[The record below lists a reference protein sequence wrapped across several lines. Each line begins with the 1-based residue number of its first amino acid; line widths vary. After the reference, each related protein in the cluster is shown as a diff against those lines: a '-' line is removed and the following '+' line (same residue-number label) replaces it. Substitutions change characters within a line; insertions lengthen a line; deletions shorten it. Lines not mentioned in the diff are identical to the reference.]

1 MPKPPKAIT
10 APAESKLDLAKI
22 EDADQAAQQMRTLQ
36 ANYDQGR
43 DLVNQMLGQIQMS
56 RAISKFADVV
66 SLSKLKQI
74 KENKLYRAVA
84 GQKGVSPSGEE
95 IADVGT
101 FEGFC
106 SALGLSRS
114 KVDEDLSNLDAFG
127 EDALNQLNAIG
138 LGYRDLRQFRK
149 LPADQKTALIEAAK
163 AGDKDTLLE
172 LAEDLIAKHIKEKD
186 EFTQQAAEATQNYSA
201 LEQVNLK
208 LVKEKHQLQLKV
220 EKRALEPITPDAQA
234 ASLVATA
241 YEASGTACAW
251 VRGHL
256 RRAIEE
262 LLEHDGQH
270 GSDNRAV
277 ASGFITQIEDA
288 TDSLR
293 LAFALPR
300 LKSLDDDPFA
310 PLSQDELDKL
320 DAIMPQADVVSGG

>member
-43 DLVNQMLGQIQMS
+43 DLVNQMLGQAQALHAAS
-56 RAISKFADVV
+56 DLLRTGAVSKHA
-66 SLSKLKQI
+66 QI
-74 KENKLYRAVA
+74 KENKLYQRLAGIQTPHGAVL
-84 GQKGVSPSGEE
+84 KGTWEE
-95 IADVGT
+95 YCTMLGRSVDMVDRDIA
-101 FEGFC
+101 
-106 SALGLSRS
+106 
-114 KVDEDLSNLDAFG
+114 NLQAFG
-127 EDALNQLNAIG
+127 EEALDAMSRAG

-220 EKRALEPITPDAQA
+220 EKTC
-234 ASLVATA
+234 S
-241 YEASGTACAW
+241 
-251 VRGHL
+251 
-256 RRAIEE
+256 
-262 LLEHDGQH
+262 
-270 GSDNRAV
+270 
-277 ASGFITQIEDA
+277 
-288 TDSLR
+288 
-293 LAFALPR
+293 
-300 LKSLDDDPFA
+300 
-310 PLSQDELDKL
+310 
-320 DAIMPQADVVSGG
+320 

>member
-10 APAESKLDLAKI
+10 APAENKLDLAKI

-36 ANYDQGR
+36 ANYNQGR
-43 DLVNQMLGQIQMS
+43 DLVNQLLGETRI
-56 RAISKFADVV
+56 
-66 SLSKLKQI
+66 
-74 KENKLYRAVA
+74 A
-84 GQKGVSPSGEE
+84 G
-95 IADVGT
+95 A
-101 FEGFC
+101 FEGF
-106 SALGLSRS
+106 SRTVWTSKLAIVKESKLYQQLGGMVTPNGLELKGTWAEFCGLLGIS
-114 KVDEDLSNLDAFG
+114 DEKANQDIANLQAFG
-127 EDALNQLNAIG
+127 EAALEQMQRVG

-163 AGDKDTLLE
+163 EGDKDTLLE